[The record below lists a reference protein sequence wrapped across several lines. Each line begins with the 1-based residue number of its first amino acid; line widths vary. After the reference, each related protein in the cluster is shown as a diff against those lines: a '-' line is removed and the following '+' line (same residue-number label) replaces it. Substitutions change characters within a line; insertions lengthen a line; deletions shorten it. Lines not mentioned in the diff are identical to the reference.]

1 MKIVE
6 GLGMGIKKAELTS
19 QPAPTY

>member
-6 GLGMGIKKAELTS
+6 GLGKGIKKAELTS

>member
-6 GLGMGIKKAELTS
+6 GLGIGIKKAELTS